1 MLHPGFAAVSFAE
14 ASQAGAARSVQRIPA
29 VWLMSGPPA
38 AHFVPYITIDGVDG
52 SVRTMVSIFSAVTAG
67 CDPGG
72 GEPEGMRES
81 RAGDPPRLSDA
92 SHRLESL
99 TQEGPPAYP
108 DPVALRGGAGT
119 EVLARN
125 LMGVLFEISIVCHV
139 LCSWLV
145 GGWRFSGCLLFCA
158 WLSFLSLVWWLGG
171 RVCCLAF
178 FLLGGWVCCLAL
190 LLGLGVFC
198 LACLLFDVCCWGGG
212 GLGVSCLASF
222 CGGLGVGW
230 GLFSICLAAA
240 FWLWFCLES
249 LILAQD
255 ERWRRA

>member
-1 MLHPGFAAVSFAE
+1 MVHPGFAAVSFAE
-14 ASQAGAARSVQRIPA
+14 ASQAGAARSVQRLPA

-52 SVRTMVSIFSAVTAG
+52 SVRMVVSIFSAVTVG

-158 WLSFLSLVWWLGG
+158 WLSFLSLVWWL
-171 RVCCLAF
+171 R
-178 FLLGGWVCCLAL
+178 
-190 LLGLGVFC
+190 GLGVLPGSFVGVGC
-198 LACLLFDVCCWGGG
+198 LPGFFSVIDLVVG

-230 GLFSICLAAA
+230 GLFSVV
-240 FWLWFCLES
+240 WLRLFGCGFV
-249 LILAQD
+249 
-255 ERWRRA
+255 WRV

>member
-1 MLHPGFAAVSFAE
+1 MVHPGFAAVSFAE

-52 SVRTMVSIFSAVTAG
+52 SVRMVVSIFSAVTVG
-67 CDPGG
+67 CDSGG

-108 DPVALRGGAGT
+108 DQVALRGGAGT

-171 RVCCLAF
+171 RVCCLA
-178 FLLGGWVCCLAL
+178 L
-190 LLGLGVFC
+190 LL
-198 LACLLFDVCCWGGG
+198 

-222 CGGLGVGW
+222 CGGVGCGLGFV
-230 GLFSICLAAA
+230 LRCLAAA

>member
-1 MLHPGFAAVSFAE
+1 MVHPGFAAVSFAE

-52 SVRTMVSIFSAVTAG
+52 SVRMVVSIFPAVTVG

-158 WLSFLSLVWWLGG
+158 WLSLPFWWLRGLG
-171 RVCCLAF
+171 VAWLFCWGWVF
-178 FLLGGWVCCLAL
+178 FAWPVFSSMFVVGEEGGWVFPAWPPFVGVGC
-190 LLGLGVFC
+190 GLGFV
-198 LACLLFDVCCWGGG
+198 LR
-212 GLGVSCLASF
+212 
-222 CGGLGVGW
+222 
-230 GLFSICLAAA
+230 CLAAA

>member
-1 MLHPGFAAVSFAE
+1 MVHPGFAAVSFAE

-52 SVRTMVSIFSAVTAG
+52 SVRMVVSIFPAVTVG

-145 GGWRFSGCLLFCA
+145 GGWVFSGCLLFCA
-158 WLSFLSLVWWLGG
+158 WLSLPFWWL
-171 RVCCLAF
+171 R
-178 FLLGGWVCCLAL
+178 
-190 LLGLGVFC
+190 GLGVLPGSFVGVGC
-198 LACLLFDVCCWGGG
+198 LPGFFSVIDLVVG

-230 GLFSICLAAA
+230 GLFSVV
-240 FWLWFCLES
+240 WLRLFGCGFV
-249 LILAQD
+249 
-255 ERWRRA
+255 WRV

>member
-1 MLHPGFAAVSFAE
+1 MVHPGFAAVSFAE

-52 SVRTMVSIFSAVTAG
+52 LVRMVVSIFPAVTVG

-99 TQEGPPAYP
+99 TQEGSPAYP

-145 GGWRFSGCLLFCA
+145 GGWFFSGCLLFCA

-171 RVCCLAF
+171 WVCCLAF
-178 FLLGGWVCCLAL
+178 FLLGGRVCCLAL

-222 CGGLGVGW
+222 CGGWVWVGVCSPYVW
-230 GLFSICLAAA
+230 LRLFGCG
-240 FWLWFCLES
+240 FV
-249 LILAQD
+249 
-255 ERWRRA
+255 WRV

>member
-1 MLHPGFAAVSFAE
+1 MVHPGFAAVSFAE

-52 SVRTMVSIFSAVTAG
+52 SVRTMVSIFPAVTVG

-99 TQEGPPAYP
+99 TREGPPAYP

-145 GGWRFSGCLLFCA
+145 GGWFF
-158 WLSFLSLVWWLGG
+158 WLPAVL
-171 RVCCLAF
+171 CLAF
-178 FLLGGWVCCLAL
+178 SSILVVEGVGCCLAL
-190 LLGLGVFC
+190 LLGSGV
-198 LACLLFDVCCWGGG
+198 
-212 GLGVSCLASF
+212 CLASF
-222 CGGLGVGW
+222 L
-230 GLFSICLAAA
+230 
-240 FWLWFCLES
+240 S
-249 LILAQD
+249 LIWWLGGWVFPAWPPFVGGWVWVGVCSPYVWL
-255 ERWRRA
+255 RLFGCGFVWRV

>member
-1 MLHPGFAAVSFAE
+1 MVHPGFAAVSFAE

-52 SVRTMVSIFSAVTAG
+52 SVRMVVSIFSAVTVG
-67 CDPGG
+67 CDSGG

-171 RVCCLAF
+171 
-178 FLLGGWVCCLAL
+178 WVCCLAL

-198 LACLLFDVCCWGGG
+198 LACLLFDVCCWGEGG
-212 GLGVSCLASF
+212 WVFPAWPPFVGGWVWVGVCSPYVWLRLF
-222 CGGLGVGW
+222 GCGFV
-230 GLFSICLAAA
+230 
-240 FWLWFCLES
+240 
-249 LILAQD
+249 
-255 ERWRRA
+255 WRV

>member
-1 MLHPGFAAVSFAE
+1 MVHPGFAAVSFAE

-52 SVRTMVSIFSAVTAG
+52 SVRTMVSIFPAVTAG

-72 GEPEGMRES
+72 GEPEGMREN

-99 TQEGPPAYP
+99 TREGPPAYP

-171 RVCCLAF
+171 WVLPGSFVGVGC
-178 FLLGGWVCCLAL
+178 FLLGLSSLRCL
-190 LLGLGVFC
+190 LLGRR
-198 LACLLFDVCCWGGG
+198 
-212 GLGVSCLASF
+212 
-222 CGGLGVGW
+222 GVGCFLL
-230 GLFSICLAAA
+230 GLPFVGGWVWVGVCSPYV
-240 FWLWFCLES
+240 WLRLFGCGFV
-249 LILAQD
+249 
-255 ERWRRA
+255 WRV

>member
-1 MLHPGFAAVSFAE
+1 MVHPGFAAVSFAE

-52 SVRTMVSIFSAVTAG
+52 SVRMVVSIFPAVTVG

-139 LCSWLV
+139 LCSWLEMRVSGKQLWHLVLPSVLLV
-145 GGWRFSGCLLFCA
+145 GMYLRK
-158 WLSFLSLVWWLGG
+158 WL
-171 RVCCLAF
+171 RC
-178 FLLGGWVCCLAL
+178 
-190 LLGLGVFC
+190 
-198 LACLLFDVCCWGGG
+198 
-212 GLGVSCLASF
+212 
-222 CGGLGVGW
+222 
-230 GLFSICLAAA
+230 A
-240 FWLWFCLES
+240 FWS
-249 LILAQD
+249 LI
-255 ERWRRA
+255 

>member
-1 MLHPGFAAVSFAE
+1 MVHPGFAAVSLAE

-52 SVRTMVSIFSAVTAG
+52 SVRMVVSIFPAVTVG

-158 WLSFLSLVWWLGG
+158 WLSFLSLVWWL
-171 RVCCLAF
+171 R
-178 FLLGGWVCCLAL
+178 
-190 LLGLGVFC
+190 GLGVWPG
-198 LACLLFDVCCWGGG
+198 LLLVG
-212 GLGVSCLASF
+212 GLGVAWLFCWGWVCPAWPP
-222 CGGLGVGW
+222 CGGGWVWVGVCSPLFGCGFLVVVLFGEFDPGSGRTLAACLTHASRTGLSSFLGVG
-230 GLFSICLAAA
+230 
-240 FWLWFCLES
+240 
-249 LILAQD
+249 
-255 ERWRRA
+255 

>member
-1 MLHPGFAAVSFAE
+1 MVHPGFAAVSFAE

-52 SVRTMVSIFSAVTAG
+52 SVRMVVSIFPAVTVG

-108 DPVALRGGAGT
+108 DLVALRGGAGT

-158 WLSFLSLVWWLGG
+158 WLSLPFWWL
-171 RVCCLAF
+171 R
-178 FLLGGWVCCLAL
+178 
-190 LLGLGVFC
+190 GLGV
-198 LACLLFDVCCWGGG
+198 LPGLLFVG
-212 GLGVSCLASF
+212 GLGVAWLF
-222 CGGLGVGW
+222 CWGWVFFAWPVFSSMFVVGEGGWVFPAWPPFVGGWVWVGVCSPYVW
-230 GLFSICLAAA
+230 LRLFGCG
-240 FWLWFCLES
+240 FV
-249 LILAQD
+249 
-255 ERWRRA
+255 WRV

>member
-1 MLHPGFAAVSFAE
+1 MVHPGFAAVSFAE

-52 SVRTMVSIFSAVTAG
+52 SVRTMVSIFPAVTAG

-72 GEPEGMRES
+72 GEPEGMREN

-99 TQEGPPAYP
+99 TREGPPAYP

-119 EVLARN
+119 EVLTRN

-139 LCSWLV
+139 LCSWFWRGGWGFSLFWGLFWLVRRVFSGFWGFLCFSFVLLLLV
-145 GGWRFSGCLLFCA
+145 GVGGGLRGVPGFGVGAPGCLA
-158 WLSFLSLVWWLGG
+158 S
-171 RVCCLAF
+171 
-178 FLLGGWVCCLAL
+178 FLLGG
-190 LLGLGVFC
+190 GSGVR
-198 LACLLFDVCCWGGG
+198 L
-212 GLGVSCLASF
+212 
-222 CGGLGVGW
+222 
-230 GLFSICLAAA
+230 
-240 FWLWFCLES
+240 
-249 LILAQD
+249 
-255 ERWRRA
+255 RAPGS

>member
-1 MLHPGFAAVSFAE
+1 MVHPGFAAVSLAE

-52 SVRTMVSIFSAVTAG
+52 SVRMVVSIFPAVTVG

-158 WLSFLSLVWWLGG
+158 WLSFLSLVWWL
-171 RVCCLAF
+171 R
-178 FLLGGWVCCLAL
+178 
-190 LLGLGVFC
+190 GLGV
-198 LACLLFDVCCWGGG
+198 LPGLLFVG
-212 GLGVSCLASF
+212 GLGVAWLF
-222 CGGLGVGW
+222 CWGWVFFAWPVFSLMFVVGGEGGWVFPAWPPFVGGWVWVGVCSPYVW
-230 GLFSICLAAA
+230 LRLFGCG
-240 FWLWFCLES
+240 FV
-249 LILAQD
+249 
-255 ERWRRA
+255 WRV

>member
-1 MLHPGFAAVSFAE
+1 MVHPGFAAVSFAE

-52 SVRTMVSIFSAVTAG
+52 SVRMVVSIFPAVTVG

-158 WLSFLSLVWWLGG
+158 WLSLPFWWL
-171 RVCCLAF
+171 R
-178 FLLGGWVCCLAL
+178 
-190 LLGLGVFC
+190 GLGVLPGSFVGVGC
-198 LACLLFDVCCWGGG
+198 LPGFFSVIDLVVG

-230 GLFSICLAAA
+230 GLFSVV
-240 FWLWFCLES
+240 WLRLFGCGFV
-249 LILAQD
+249 
-255 ERWRRA
+255 WRV

>member
-1 MLHPGFAAVSFAE
+1 MVHPGFAAVSFAE

-52 SVRTMVSIFSAVTAG
+52 SVRMVVSIFPAVTVG

-108 DPVALRGGAGT
+108 DPVALRGGVGT

-145 GGWRFSGCLLFCA
+145 GGWFF
-158 WLSFLSLVWWLGG
+158 WLPAVL
-171 RVCCLAF
+171 CLAF
-178 FLLGGWVCCLAL
+178 SSVGFWWLR
-190 LLGLGVFC
+190 GLGV
-198 LACLLFDVCCWGGG
+198 LPGLLFVG
-212 GLGVSCLASF
+212 GLGVSCLF
-222 CGGLGVGW
+222 CWGWVFDWLVFCVWFGGWW
-230 GLFSICLAAA
+230 GG
-240 FWLWFCLES
+240 
-249 LILAQD
+249 
-255 ERWRRA
+255 

>member
-1 MLHPGFAAVSFAE
+1 MVHPGFVAVSFAE

-52 SVRTMVSIFSAVTAG
+52 SVRMVVSIFSAVTVG
-67 CDPGG
+67 CDSGG

-145 GGWRFSGCLLFCA
+145 GGWVFSGCLLFCA
-158 WLSFLSLVWWLGG
+158 WLSFLSLVWWLRGLG
-171 RVCCLAF
+171 VLPGSFVGVGC
-178 FLLGGWVCCLAL
+178 FLLGLSSLRCL
-190 LLGLGVFC
+190 LLGRR
-198 LACLLFDVCCWGGG
+198 
-212 GLGVSCLASF
+212 
-222 CGGLGVGW
+222 GVGCFLL
-230 GLFSICLAAA
+230 GLPFVGGWVWVGVCSPYV
-240 FWLWFCLES
+240 WLRLFGCGFV
-249 LILAQD
+249 
-255 ERWRRA
+255 WRV

>member
-1 MLHPGFAAVSFAE
+1 MVHPGFAAVSFAE

-52 SVRTMVSIFSAVTAG
+52 SVRMVVSIFPAVTVG

-145 GGWRFSGCLLFCA
+145 GGWFF
-158 WLSFLSLVWWLGG
+158 WLPAVL
-171 RVCCLAF
+171 CLAF
-178 FLLGGWVCCLAL
+178 FSVISLVVEGVGCVAWPSFCWGVGCCLAL

-198 LACLLFDVCCWGGG
+198 LACLLFDVCCWGEGG
-212 GLGVSCLASF
+212 WVFPAWPPFVGGWVWVGVCSPYVWLRLF
-222 CGGLGVGW
+222 GCGFV
-230 GLFSICLAAA
+230 
-240 FWLWFCLES
+240 
-249 LILAQD
+249 
-255 ERWRRA
+255 WRV

>member
-1 MLHPGFAAVSFAE
+1 MVHPGFAAVSFAE

-52 SVRTMVSIFSAVTAG
+52 SVRMVVSIFPAVTVG

-158 WLSFLSLVWWLGG
+158 WLSLPFWWL
-171 RVCCLAF
+171 R
-178 FLLGGWVCCLAL
+178 
-190 LLGLGVFC
+190 GLGVLPGSFVGVGC
-198 LACLLFDVCCWGGG
+198 LPGFFSVIDLVVG

>member
-1 MLHPGFAAVSFAE
+1 MVHPGFAAVSFAE

-52 SVRTMVSIFSAVTAG
+52 SVRMVVSIFPAVTVG

-145 GGWRFSGCLLFCA
+145 GGWFF
-158 WLSFLSLVWWLGG
+158 WLPAVL
-171 RVCCLAF
+171 CLAF
-178 FLLGGWVCCLAL
+178 FSVISLVVGGSGVLPGLLFVGGLGVLPGSFVGVGCF
-190 LLGLGVFC
+190 LLGLSS
-198 LACLLFDVCCWGGG
+198 LRCLLLGGG

-230 GLFSICLAAA
+230 GLFSVV
-240 FWLWFCLES
+240 WLRLFGCGFV
-249 LILAQD
+249 
-255 ERWRRA
+255 WRV

>member
-1 MLHPGFAAVSFAE
+1 MVHPGFAAVSFAE

-52 SVRTMVSIFSAVTAG
+52 SVRMVVSIFPAVTVG

-108 DPVALRGGAGT
+108 DPVALRGG
-119 EVLARN
+119 
-125 LMGVLFEISIVCHV
+125 
-139 LCSWLV
+139 
-145 GGWRFSGCLLFCA
+145 
-158 WLSFLSLVWWLGG
+158 
-171 RVCCLAF
+171 
-178 FLLGGWVCCLAL
+178 
-190 LLGLGVFC
+190 
-198 LACLLFDVCCWGGG
+198 
-212 GLGVSCLASF
+212 
-222 CGGLGVGW
+222 W
-230 GLFSICLAAA
+230 GLRSSSKPHGCVV
-240 FWLWFCLES
+240 
-249 LILAQD
+249 
-255 ERWRRA
+255 

>member
-1 MLHPGFAAVSFAE
+1 MVHPGFAAVSFAE

-52 SVRTMVSIFSAVTAG
+52 SVRMVVSIFPAVTVG

-145 GGWRFSGCLLFCA
+145 GGWFF
-158 WLSFLSLVWWLGG
+158 WLPAVL
-171 RVCCLAF
+171 CLAF
-178 FLLGGWVCCLAL
+178 FSVISLV
-190 LLGLGVFC
+190 V
-198 LACLLFDVCCWGGG
+198 G
-212 GLGVSCLASF
+212 GLGVAWLF
-222 CGGLGVGW
+222 CWGWVFFAWPVFSSMFVVGEEGGWVFPAWPPFVGGWVWVGVCSPYVW
-230 GLFSICLAAA
+230 LRLFGCG
-240 FWLWFCLES
+240 FV
-249 LILAQD
+249 
-255 ERWRRA
+255 WRV

>member
-1 MLHPGFAAVSFAE
+1 MVHPGFAAVSFAE

-52 SVRTMVSIFSAVTAG
+52 SVRTMVSIFPAVTAG

-99 TQEGPPAYP
+99 TREGPPAYP

-158 WLSFLSLVWWLGG
+158 WLSLPFWWL
-171 RVCCLAF
+171 R
-178 FLLGGWVCCLAL
+178 
-190 LLGLGVFC
+190 GLGV
-198 LACLLFDVCCWGGG
+198 AWLFCWGWVFFAWPVFSSMFVVGGRG

-230 GLFSICLAAA
+230 GLFSIV
-240 FWLWFCLES
+240 WLRLFGCGFV
-249 LILAQD
+249 
-255 ERWRRA
+255 WRV